1 MAWLRIILRELDSSG
16 WSLVIVTILA
26 MVGLGAAVIQGAPG

>member
-1 MAWLRIILRELDSSG
+1 MAWLATILRELDSSG

-26 MVGLGAAVIQGAPG
+26 MVGLGAAVLHVAPS